1 MNQLTKQ
8 NSYNSSV
15 PCANKHINLANKHI
29 NMDGDK
35 SLGVDAVHMGITSA
49 MLAKLIYGA
58 FRDRGIELYLLIV
71 PLMLVAL
78 FL

>member
-8 NSYNSSV
+8 NPCNSSAL
-15 PCANKHINLANKHI
+15 CANKHINSSNKHI

-35 SLGVDAVHMGITSA
+35 SLGVDVVHMGITST
-49 MLAKLIYGA
+49 MLAKSIYGS